1 MKNAV
6 IAVLVLFGSMLAASP
21 LVLAPQDTSAD
32 ACICDTELVVFTA
45 SNPGTTQDNYS
56 FSIISTVPWGVVAPS
71 LATIGGQGSLPLYA
85 YLTPSCFATP
95 GNYDFTLKGQSSD
108 YTANAHVAL
117 HVTPCVTL
125 QDVSTESKTMCL
137 GETHTYKV
145 LLRNKSRTAGKNY
158 TIILT
163 GDAAPA
169 ATAPQKVYVP
179 AVGETTFDIPFD
191 SAKLSGTGTKTLNVR
206 AVSIYEIT
214 GQPTNDEGSL
224 SMQFITNNCQTLD
237 FNFPNLN
244 GNVIEK
250 CAETPFSTPMVV
262 TNAGPLSDTVTLY
275 TNASSATLPRTLEL
289 ASGGT
294 QQTQLTIAANTGS
307 FTLKVSA
314 VSKYGAVREKTLEVV
329 SKTCFGV
336 DVKVMLPNNTCSDT
350 EHAFPVLVKNTGSAA
365 GLFNL
370 SVENMDFV
378 ALQPAQVFL
387 NPGEEKEVKFLV
399 SSSMND
405 GKYEPIISA
414 RSDMSYGEN
423 KTYLYLERCYGVRLT
438 GENDWICQCSD
449 KAFPFNVMNI
459 GTQSD
464 SYTLSRIDGPD
475 WIQQDLLNG
484 SVLNIE
490 GNSRRT
496 VNPVAFT
503 CEADPLRY
511 QFTFAVSSISRNVS
525 DKLCVNITVYSKAV
539 CYVARVAG
547 PDTETIEECTSTII
561 PVTIQNTGMLKNA
574 YALDVEGPTWVNVT
588 PDFVFLEKA
597 GAQVVYLSASPPLN
611 EAGNSYK
618 IKIIATAKGV
628 VSTKEITL
636 NVVGQGEKASPTPK
650 LGAMPLDVSYA
661 AGNLVFKCADGAL
674 VSVKSPSNKTSAA
687 TCVNGSATLG
697 AGEYGVYSIA
707 VTKQGYVPITTTYEA
722 KKPSSQSGMFLAS
735 TTALW
740 IAGAL
745 LVALVAYGVYSVMQ
759 KRGGK
764 K

>member
-1 MKNAV
+1 MKYAV
-6 IAVLVLFGSMLAASP
+6 VAVLVLFASMLAASP
-21 LVLAPQDTSAD
+21 LVLAPTEVSAD

-45 SNPGTTQDNYS
+45 SNPAPTADNYS
-56 FSIISTVPWGVVAPS
+56 FSITSSVPWGVVAPS
-71 LATIGGQGSLPLYA
+71 LAVIGGQGSLPLYA
-85 YLTPSCFATP
+85 YLTPSCFASP

-108 YTANAHVAL
+108 YNANAHVAL
-117 HVTPCVTL
+117 RVTPCVTL
-125 QDVSTESKTMCL
+125 QDASTESKTMCL
-137 GETHTYKV
+137 GEKHAYKV
-145 LLRNKSRTAGKNY
+145 LLRNKSRTAAKNY

-163 GDAAPA
+163 GDASAA
-169 ATAPQKVYVP
+169 ATAPQKVFVP
-179 AVGETTFDIPFD
+179 AVGETAFDISLD

-206 AVSIYEIT
+206 AVSIYEVT
-214 GQPTNDEGSL
+214 GQPTNDEGTL
-224 SMQFITNNCQTLD
+224 SMQFIMNNCQQLD
-237 FNFPNLN
+237 FNFPNLG
-244 GNVIEK
+244 GNAIEK

-262 TNAGPLSDTVTLY
+262 TNAGPLGDTVTLY
-275 TNASSATLPRTLEL
+275 TNASQATVPRTLEI

-294 QQTQLTIAANTGS
+294 QQTQLTIAANTGT

-314 VSKYGAVREKTLEVV
+314 ASKYGAVREKTLEVV

-336 DVKVMLPNNTCSDT
+336 NVDVMLPNNTCSDT
-350 EHAFPVLVKNTGSAA
+350 EHAFPVKIRNTGAA
-365 GLFNL
+365 PQLFNL
-370 SVENMDFV
+370 SVKNMDFV

-387 NPGEEKEVKFLV
+387 NPGEEKEVKLLI
-399 SSSMND
+399 SSGMKD
-405 GKYEPIISA
+405 GKYEPIVSA
-414 RSDMSYGEN
+414 RSEMSYGEN
-423 KTYLYLERCYGVRLT
+423 KTYIYLERCYGVRLS

-449 KAFPFNVMNI
+449 KAFPFNVINI

-464 SYTLSRIDGPD
+464 SYTLYRVDGPE
-475 WIQQDLLNG
+475 WMQQDLLNG
-484 SVLNIE
+484 SVLDIE
-490 GNSRRT
+490 GRSRRT
-496 VNPVAFT
+496 VNPVVFT
-503 CEADPLRY
+503 CDADPLKY
-511 QFTFAVSSISRNVS
+511 KFTFAVSSVSRNVS

-547 PDTETIEECTSTII
+547 PDVEAVEECTSTII

-650 LGAMPLDVSYA
+650 LEVMPLDVSYA
-661 AGNLVFKCADGAL
+661 AGSLRFKCADGAL

-707 VTKQGYVPITTTYEA
+707 VTKAGFVPITTTYEA
-722 KKPSSQSGMFLAS
+722 KKPAPSSGMFLAS

-745 LVALVAYGVYSVMQ
+745 LVALVAYGAYSVMG
-759 KRGGK
+759 RK
-764 K
+764 KAK

>member
-1 MKNAV
+1 
-6 IAVLVLFGSMLAASP
+6 
-21 LVLAPQDTSAD
+21 
-32 ACICDTELVVFTA
+32 
-45 SNPGTTQDNYS
+45 
-56 FSIISTVPWGVVAPS
+56 
-71 LATIGGQGSLPLYA
+71 A
-85 YLTPSCFATP
+85 YLTPSCFASP
-95 GNYDFTLKGQSSD
+95 GNYDFTLRGQSSD

-117 HVTPCVTL
+117 RVTPCVTL
-125 QDVSTESKTMCL
+125 QDVSTDSKTMCL
-137 GETHTYKV
+137 GEKHTYKV
-145 LLRNKSRTAGKNY
+145 LLRNKSRTAAKNY

-169 ATAPQKVYVP
+169 ASAAQKVYVP
-179 AVGETTFDIPFD
+179 AVGETTFDISLD

-206 AVSIYEIT
+206 AVSIYEVT
-214 GQPTNDEGSL
+214 GQPTNDEGTL
-224 SMQFITNNCQTLD
+224 TMQFVMNNCQTLD

-275 TNASSATLPRTLEL
+275 TNASQATLPRTLQL

-294 QQTQLTIAANTGS
+294 QQAQLTIGQTAIGS

-314 VSKYGAVREKTLEVV
+314 ASKYGAVREKNLEVV

-336 DVKVMLPNNTCSDT
+336 DVNAFLPNNTCSDT
-350 EHAFPVLVKNTGSAA
+350 EHAFPVKIKNTGAA
-365 GLFNL
+365 PQLFNL
-370 SVENMDFV
+370 SVKNMDFV

-387 NPGEEKEVKFLV
+387 NPGEEKEVKLLV
-399 SSSMND
+399 SSGMKD
-405 GKYEPIISA
+405 GKYEPIVSA
-414 RSDMSYGEN
+414 RSEMSYGEN
-423 KTYLYLERCYGVRLT
+423 KSYIYLERCYGVRLS

-484 SVLNIE
+484 TVMSIE
-490 GNSRRT
+490 GKSRRT

-503 CEADPLRY
+503 CDADPLRY
-511 QFTFAVSSISRNVS
+511 QFTFAVTSLSRNAS

-539 CYVARVAG
+539 CYVARIGG
-547 PDTETIEECTSTII
+547 PDAEVVECTSTII
-561 PVTIQNTGMLKNA
+561 PVTIQNTGMVKNA
-574 YALDVEGPTWVNVT
+574 YALDVEGPVWANVT
-588 PDFVFLEKA
+588 PDFVLLEK
-597 GAQVVYLSASPPLN
+597 GESQVVYLSASPPLN
-611 EAGNSYK
+611 EAGKTYTV
-618 IKIIATAKGV
+618 KIIATSKGV

-636 NVVGQGEKASPTPK
+636 NVVPVGSKSSPTPK
-650 LGAMPLDVSYA
+650 LEVMPLDISYA
-661 AGNLVFKCADGAL
+661 AGNLHFKCADGAL
-674 VSVKSPSNKTSAA
+674 VSIKSPSNKTSAA
-687 TCVNGSATLG
+687 TCVNGTATLG
-697 AGEYGVYSIA
+697 AGEYGVYSVA
-707 VTKQGYVPITTTYEA
+707 VTKSGFVPITTTYEA
-722 KKPSSQSGMFLAS
+722 KAPSSQSGMFLAS

-759 KRGGK
+759 KKRK
-764 K
+764 